1 MKPSMLAFAAAVAA
15 TAFVS
20 SVSSAT
26 ICSAVKPYA
35 YTTAAKQYPELK
47 NALEVMKIN
56 AIATWYIDTYNA
68 DIKGLLAACTNA
80 IPSIVI
86 YGLPNKDCGPG
97 GFSQG
102 GGNKNT
108 ADYSAWIQKLVDVVG
123 DREVIY
129 ILEPDAIGFASRDT
143 GCGATYNYAAN
154 LKVAVGLLSANK
166 NAHLYVDLSPWA
178 TQASAVKILKDLMA
192 AGNLAG
198 LALNTD
204 QYLSNDKF
212 TKLCQTYSTALGGN
226 LHCVFDTSRNYNG
239 SPQSEWCNARSGGV
253 GLPPTDQTGNPLVDY
268 YFSDAMVDPGAGQF
282 FADHFK
288 VLWNQGY
295 YVKELNYPLI
305 GSNDTWPSP
314 STPSSSAPTPSTSS
328 AKPTTAAPAPPTV
341 NPTTA
346 PPTFPTVQPSPST
359 AQPTVKPSPSTAAP
373 TTQAVVTS
381 PPDTSAPSIGGVVQP
396 WAQCGGINYTGA
408 TGCTQGYACTFY
420 NKWYSQCKPAKRA

>member
-1 MKPSMLAFAAAVAA
+1 MKPSTLAFAAAVAA

-47 NALEVMKIN
+47 NALEVMKTN

-108 ADYSAWIQKLVDVVG
+108 ADYSAWIQKLVDVG

-204 QYLSNDKF
+204 QYLSNDKL

-239 SPQSEWCNARSGGV
+239 FPQSEWCNARSGGV
-253 GLPPTDQTGNPLVDY
+253 GLPPTDQT
-268 YFSDAMVDPGAGQF
+268 ATR
-282 FADHFK
+282 
-288 VLWNQGY
+288 WWTTTC
-295 YVKELNYPLI
+295 
-305 GSNDTWPSP
+305 GSNNLVKATDNARVKAPMRWLLRQGTQLPSHWQQRHL
-314 STPSSSAPTPSTSS
+314 
-328 AKPTTAAPAPPTV
+328 AKPIDAIVVGSNSVHFVCQTHHGWPRAPHGQSHHGSPHVPHRPA
-341 NPTTA
+341 
-346 PPTFPTVQPSPST
+346 FPI
-359 AQPTVKPSPSTAAP
+359 
-373 TTQAVVTS
+373 
-381 PPDTSAPSIGGVVQP
+381 DCSAHS
-396 WAQCGGINYTGA
+396 
-408 TGCTQGYACTFY
+408 
-420 NKWYSQCKPAKRA
+420 

>member
-1 MKPSMLAFAAAVAA
+1 MKPSTLAFAAAVAA

-47 NALEVMKIN
+47 NALEVMKTN

-108 ADYSAWIQKLVDVVG
+108 ADYSAWIQKLVDVG

-204 QYLSNDKF
+204 QYLSNDKL

-226 LHCVFDTSRNYNG
+226 LHCRMVQCAIGRRRPSTHRPN
-239 SPQSEWCNARSGGV
+239 
-253 GLPPTDQTGNPLVDY
+253 GNPLVDY
-268 YFSDAMVDPGAGQF
+268 YLWIKQPGESDGQCTGQSSDAMVGPGAGQF

-328 AKPTTAAPAPPTV
+328 AKPTTAGPAPPTV

-346 PPTFPTVQPSPST
+346 PPTPNH
-359 AQPTVKPSPSTAAP
+359 
-373 TTQAVVTS
+373 QAVVTS
-381 PPDTSAPSIGGVVQP
+381 PPDTSAPSSGGVVQP

-408 TGCTQGYACTFY
+408 TGCTQGYACKFY
-420 NKWYSQCKPAKRA
+420 NKWYSQCKPAKKA